1 MPTISAAREWYDPN
15 DPVHDLGHILRVL
28 DLAESMGEELGA
40 DLEVLRAAAL
50 LHDASGAH
58 PGEGENRRSHEQ
70 QSAIF
75 AGKVLKEEG
84 WEQGRIDAVQHCI
97 RAHRFRGS
105 EPPET
110 LEAKI
115 LFDADKLD
123 VMGAFG
129 AARTLG
135 YALQAGQPFFA
146 EPSEHFLRTGETEE
160 DEAHSAYHEYLFKL
174 IKVKD
179 RLYTSPAKK
188 LAEERHDVL
197 TAFFEQMAVEARGNK
212 KFSNDGEAS

>member
-1 MPTISAAREWYDPN
+1 MPTIDQARDWYDAN
-15 DPVHDLGHILRVL
+15 DPVHGLGHILRVL
-28 DLAESMGEELGA
+28 ALAERMGEELGA
-40 DLEVLRAAAL
+40 DIEVLQAAAL

-58 PGEGENRRSHEQ
+58 PGEGADRQSHEQ
-70 QSAIF
+70 TSALF
-75 AGKVLKEEG
+75 AGEVLKNEG
-84 WEQGRIDAVQHCI
+84 WEQTRIDAVQHCI

-105 EPPET
+105 ESPET

-146 EPSEHFLRTGETEE
+146 EPTEHFLRTGETEE
-160 DEAHSAYHEYLFKL
+160 GEAHSAYHEYLFKL
-174 IKVKD
+174 CKVKD
-179 RLYTSPAKK
+179 QLHTGPARR
-188 LAEERHDVL
+188 LAEERHAVL
-197 TAFFEQMAVEARGNK
+197 TAFFNQLAIEARVV
-212 KFSNDGEAS
+212 S

>member
-1 MPTISAAREWYDPN
+1 MPTIDQAKGWYDES
-15 DPVHDLGHILRVL
+15 DPVHGLSHVLRVL
-28 DLAESMGEELGA
+28 ALAERMGEELGA

-58 PGEGENRRSHEQ
+58 PGESADRQSHEQ
-70 QSAIF
+70 KSALF
-75 AGKVLKEEG
+75 AGEVLKKEG
-84 WEQGRIDAVQHCI
+84 WEQTQIDAVQHCI
-97 RAHRFRGS
+97 HAHRFRGKES
-105 EPPET
+105 PET
-110 LEAKI
+110 LEAQI

-146 EPSEHFLRTGETEE
+146 EPSEHFLSTGETED

-174 IKVKD
+174 CKVKD
-179 RLYTSPAKK
+179 QLHTEPAQQ
-188 LAEERHDVL
+188 LAEERHAVL
-197 TAFFEQMAVEARGNK
+197 TAFFNQMAVEARG
-212 KFSNDGEAS
+212 

>member
-1 MPTISAAREWYDPN
+1 MPTIDDAREWYEES
-15 DPVHDLGHILRVL
+15 DPVHGLGHVLRVL
-28 DLAESMGEELGA
+28 ALAEWMGEELGA

-58 PGEGENRRSHEQ
+58 PGKEGGRQSHEQ
-70 QSAIF
+70 RSAFF
-75 AGKVLKEEG
+75 AGEVLKKEG
-84 WEQGRIDAVQHCI
+84 WEEGRIDAVQHCI
-97 RAHRFRGS
+97 RAHRFRGN

-146 EPSEHFLRTGETEE
+146 EPSEHFLRTGETEGG
-160 DEAHSAYHEYLFKL
+160 EAHSAYHEYLFKL
-174 IKVKD
+174 CKVKD
-179 RLYTSPAKK
+179 RLHTVPAQQ
-188 LAEERHDVL
+188 LAEDRHAVL
-197 TAFFEQMAVEARGNK
+197 TAFFNQMAVEARGMR
-212 KFSNDGEAS
+212 

>member
-179 RLYTSPAKK
+179 RLYTNPAKK
-188 LAEERHDVL
+188 LAEERHEVL
-197 TAFFEQMAVEARGNK
+197 TAFFEQMAVEARGIK

>member
-1 MPTISAAREWYDPN
+1 MPTIDQARDWYDES
-15 DPVHDLGHILRVL
+15 DPVHGLSHILRVL
-28 DLAESMGEELGA
+28 NLVERMGKELGA

-58 PGEGENRRSHEQ
+58 PGEGADRQSHEQ
-70 QSAIF
+70 MSALF
-75 AGKVLKEEG
+75 AGEVLKKEG
-84 WEQGRIDAVQHCI
+84 WEQIRVDAVQHCI
-97 RAHRFRGS
+97 RAHRFRGDES
-105 EPPET
+105 PET

-146 EPSEHFLRTGETEE
+146 EPSEHFLHTGETEE
-160 DEAHSAYHEYLFKL
+160 GEAHSAYHEYLFKL
-174 IKVKD
+174 CKVKD
-179 RLYTSPAKK
+179 RLHTGPAQQM
-188 LAEERHDVL
+188 AEARHAVL
-197 TAFFEQMAVEARGNK
+197 TVFFDQIAIEARGR
-212 KFSNDGEAS
+212 G

>member
-1 MPTISAAREWYDPN
+1 MPTIDQAREWYDEG
-15 DPVHDLGHILRVL
+15 DPVHGLNHVLRVL
-28 DLAESMGEELGA
+28 ALVERIGKELAA

-58 PGEGENRRSHEQ
+58 PGEGADRQSHEQ
-70 QSAIF
+70 MSALF
-75 AGKVLKEEG
+75 AGEVLEKEG
-84 WEQGRIDAVQHCI
+84 WDQTRIDAVQHCI
-97 RAHRFRGS
+97 RAHRFRGN
-105 EPPET
+105 EPPVT

-146 EPSEHFLRTGETEE
+146 EPSEYFLRTGET
-160 DEAHSAYHEYLFKL
+160 DDGEAHSAYHEYLFKL
-174 IKVKD
+174 RKVKD
-179 RLYTSPAKK
+179 RLQTRPAQQMAK
-188 LAEERHDVL
+188 ERHAVL
-197 TAFFEQMAVEARGNK
+197 TAFFNQMAVEARGG
-212 KFSNDGEAS
+212 S